1 LLPLLLRLIA
11 GNYGVEMEHN
21 TILEH
26 LHACA
31 DAVQGAYA
39 SEQGRG
45 YSGQRATQYHLDLAA
60 DAAALQVLTRAGFR
74 VLSEESG
81 LSGSGQLTA
90 VLDPIDGS
98 TNCDRSIPFFAT
110 SIAVLDNDGLVAG
123 LVVNQS
129 SGVRYWATRGGGAWR
144 DGERIGTSGQ
154 VEVAGALVSFSGLP
168 ERNIGWG
175 QIRAL
180 GAASLEFCLVADGS
194 LDLYTV
200 AQRSTLNPWD
210 YLAGMLIAQ
219 EAGAFVGD
227 YNGEDLI
234 IDQAVVRRPLVA
246 ATQELGL
253 EFMSHGPL

>member
-1 LLPLLLRLIA
+1 MLLRLIA
-11 GNYGVEMEHN
+11 GNYGVEMELDA
-21 TILEH
+21 ILEQ

-31 DAVQGAYA
+31 DAVKGAYA
-39 SEQGRG
+39 ADQGRG

-60 DAAALQVLTRAGFR
+60 DAAAVTVLTHAGFR
-74 VLSEESG
+74 VVSEESG
-81 LSGSGQLTA
+81 ITGDGDLTA

-110 SIAVLDNDGLVAG
+110 SIAVLDGDGLVAG
-123 LVVNQS
+123 LVANQS

-144 DGERIGTSGQ
+144 DGQKIRTSGHK
-154 VEVAGALVSFSGLP
+154 EVAGALVSFSGLP
-168 ERNIGWG
+168 ERHIGWG

-180 GAASLEFCLVADGS
+180 GSASLEFCLVADGS

-219 EAGAFVGD
+219 EAGAFVAD
-227 YNGEDLI
+227 YHGEDLV
-234 IDQAVVRRPLVA
+234 IDGVVQRRPLVA
-246 ATQELGL
+246 ASQELGL
-253 EFMSHGPL
+253 SFMGHGPL